1 MYLTMSI
8 RVMLTPTRHEP
19 LSHHVTMQV
28 HGDMRNQEL
37 NYQHNIYIYIP
48 TNIHNIYVYQH
59 THQHLRKQLIL
70 NLLARISSPLKL
82 QVCNYLLIHLHAILS
97 LDFAQPSVPSSYLY
111 LIRYPLITRTV
122 HFYDTTSSSQLLHLL
137 NRNIYVPQQQS
148 CSTYL
153 LSSKYQVCTN
163 KSNSEVDQAYM
174 TGIHQSV
181 NWTARY
187 ISGICAQST
196 IH

>member
-1 MYLTMSI
+1 MSI

-82 QVCNYLLIHLHAILS
+82 
-97 LDFAQPSVPSSYLY
+97 
-111 LIRYPLITRTV
+111 
-122 HFYDTTSSSQLLHLL
+122 
-137 NRNIYVPQQQS
+137 
-148 CSTYL
+148 
-153 LSSKYQVCTN
+153 
-163 KSNSEVDQAYM
+163 
-174 TGIHQSV
+174 
-181 NWTARY
+181 
-187 ISGICAQST
+187 
-196 IH
+196 